1 MVRYQNSQLDS
12 DVGRSQ
18 ASNQNDYFVDLGG
31 GWRFVSILCPV
42 TQVHLFN
49 QIEHVVYRSN
59 HLEAVDFAVTSTLFM
74 NFSILWGFP
83 RCEKYTCITGHFA
96 SLYLSKNIY
105 LLFVCAPQDFKNA
118 SGGAKN
124 RFISSLPKSWET
136 ETSKLIILIAWT
148 VGLGLGDANVRGR
161 GEGSRW
167 YGNNQNSVDKNI
179 VLRFLYPC
187 KYLFIFPRRSPLKR
201 RWLVGYQFCQKVGL
215 FLEKWSEIDKQGF
228 R

>member
-105 LLFVCAPQDFKNA
+105 LLFVCAPQDLKMPP
-118 SGGAKN
+118 GGAKN

-136 ETSKLIILIAWT
+136 EISKLIILIAWT

-161 GEGSRW
+161 GKDRGGTEITKILLTKILFC
-167 YGNNQNSVDKNI
+167 V
-179 VLRFLYPC
+179 FYPR

>member
-1 MVRYQNSQLDS
+1 M
-12 DVGRSQ
+12 GRSQ

-161 GEGSRW
+161 GKDRGGTEITKILLTKILFCVFFIPVSICSFFRVGALWNAGGWLGISFVRKLGYFSKNDRKSISRDFVSTKF
-167 YGNNQNSVDKNI
+167 QNI
-179 VLRFLYPC
+179 
-187 KYLFIFPRRSPLKR
+187 
-201 RWLVGYQFCQKVGL
+201 YQ
-215 FLEKWSEIDKQGF
+215 
-228 R
+228 